1 MKGVRGWFLLQL
13 GMLLGTAWAGHT
25 FTDYGCAP
33 TEDVL
38 QEGDEELLREHEVSL
53 TPLTGLAGS
62 KRPCEMT

>member
-38 QEGDEELLREHEVSL
+38 QEGDEELLRTRGFTDTSHWVGWQQVAS
-53 TPLTGLAGS
+53 
-62 KRPCEMT
+62 

>member
-1 MKGVRGWFLLQL
+1 
-13 GMLLGTAWAGHT
+13 MLLGTAWAGHT

-62 KRPCEMT
+62 KRPREMT